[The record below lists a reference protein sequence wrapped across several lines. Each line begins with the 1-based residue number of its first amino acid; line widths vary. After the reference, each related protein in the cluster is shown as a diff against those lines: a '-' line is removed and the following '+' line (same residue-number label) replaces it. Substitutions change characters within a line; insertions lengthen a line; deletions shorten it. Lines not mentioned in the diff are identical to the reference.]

1 MDTTGVVSGF
11 GDAKVERGCR
21 MRAALKIVC
30 CWTVF
35 AICVAPS
42 VAANVWPRLTHIR
55 TEGAANGTEVGIT
68 IAVTLSALGM
78 AAVPFAMRN
87 ADTLL
92 FRLTC
97 LLTALGLA
105 TFNYS
110 MAVDLVTRWR
120 DESPAAV
127 KQLTAAALERRITD
141 ATAAKAKL
149 PQLPH
154 TTAAMVTAAKA
165 AVDLATQARTQE
177 CGTVGDN
184 CRMRVVDLTKAM
196 ADLRAAETNR
206 ANTVKLER
214 LDGEIRTASK
224 EKLDLGPIPSDTN
237 PGAARIG
244 KLLAIFVDMGSRPD
258 LVVTD
263 WWPTGVAIVIEWIGL
278 ALPRI
283 ILTAIG
289 IVERRPGRLRA
300 LLALVVDRWQT
311 SAPPLEGMQR
321 LTAPV
326 AATSAAAA
334 VGPSAATTAMP
345 KIPTPIE
352 LAAVAKPI
360 KPASVAGNE
369 SVRQWFNARAVVR
382 AGGRVKPKAEAYEG
396 SYVPWCEGQGIMPVS
411 FTRFGTMIK
420 APVAEGGCGVELER
434 SPAKRD
440 FYVGIAL
447 VSPPRLVGRNGKAP

>member
-1 MDTTGVVSGF
+1 MPTIGVASGF

-21 MRAALKIVC
+21 MRAALRIVC
-30 CWTVF
+30 CWAVF
-35 AICVAPS
+35 AVCVAPTT
-42 VAANVWPRLTHIR
+42 AANVWPRLTHIR

-154 TTAAMVTAAKA
+154 TTAAMVAAAKA
-165 AVDLATQARTQE
+165 AIDLAMQARTQE

-184 CRMRVVDLTKAM
+184 CRMRVVELTRAM

-224 EKLDLGPIPSDTN
+224 EKLDLGPFPSDTN

-244 KLLAIFVDMGSRPD
+244 KLLGKFVDMGPRPD
-258 LVVTD
+258 LVVTE
-263 WWPTGVAIVIEWIGL
+263 WWPTAVAIVIEWIGL
-278 ALPRI
+278 ALPRV

-289 IVERRPGRLRA
+289 IVERRPSALRA
-300 LLALVVDRWQT
+300 PLGLVADRWQAV
-311 SAPPLEGMQR
+311 APAPEVMQR
-321 LTAPV
+321 LPAR
-326 AATSAAAA
+326 SAFEIAA
-334 VGPSAATTAMP
+334 VGQSGATTGTLKAS
-345 KIPTPIE
+345 
-352 LAAVAKPI
+352 KPI
-360 KPASVAGNE
+360 KPAAVAGNE
-369 SVRQWFNARAVVR
+369 SVRQWFNSRAVARAGSR
-382 AGGRVKPKAEAYEG
+382 LKPKAGAYDG
-396 SYVPWCEGQGIMPVS
+396 
-411 FTRFGTMIK
+411 
-420 APVAEGGCGVELER
+420 
-434 SPAKRD
+434 
-440 FYVGIAL
+440 
-447 VSPPRLVGRNGKAP
+447 